1 MSNAALAKI
10 TKQVMWDRLIAVVEE
25 QAQTLIRTAFGT
37 IVREAGDL
45 SAGVYDLRG
54 RMVAQAVTGT
64 PGHVNTMAVAVEYF
78 LERFPIATMR
88 EGDIYITNDPWMG
101 TGHLFDFVVVTPTF
115 RGGKMVALF
124 ASTCHFSDIGGIGFS
139 ANARSI
145 YEEGLYVPHM
155 KLADQGCYNETFL
168 QMLEANVRTPVEVKG
183 DLFSLV
189 TSNEAGG
196 RRLVEM
202 MDEFA
207 LDGIEELS
215 DHINDASR
223 DGMLAG
229 IRKLRPGSY
238 RSEMTTDGY
247 ERQLRFVLTMTVSEN
262 GIHVD
267 YDGTSRT
274 SLFGINSP
282 KCYTDAYTSFGIK
295 CILAPYVPNNAGAL
309 STITISAPENTIVNA
324 PRPCAV
330 ASRHVIGQMLPDAVF
345 GCLHQIVPGGV
356 PAESSGSLWSLKT
369 ISGHYAGD
377 VAPEDL
383 DGTSKFISTSISVG
397 GMGARPTKDGLS
409 STAFPS
415 GVRNIPVEVVE
426 TNSPLLFRRRELLP
440 ESGGIGKFRG
450 GHSHVVEIFNTERA
464 AFAVS
469 AGTWDR
475 LRNPTRGREGGS
487 GGRPGRVRLASGREL
502 TTKSVHTVPSGDSLI
517 AELPGGGGFGDPLQR
532 DPKLVAEEVLN
543 ELLSPETARNA
554 YGVVCSLEGVLN
566 EAATSALRQSLDDG
580 HRN

>member
-1 MSNAALAKI
+1 MSNTALAKI
-10 TKQVMWDRLIAVVEE
+10 TQQVMWDRLIAVVEE

-37 IVREAGDL
+37 VVREAGDL

-54 RMVAQAVTGT
+54 RMIAQAVTGT
-64 PGHVNTMAVAVEYF
+64 PGHVNTMATAVEHF
-78 LERFPIATMR
+78 LQRFPVETMK
-88 EGDIYITNDPWMG
+88 EGDIYVTNDPWLG
-101 TGHLFDFVVVTPTF
+101 TGHLFDFVVLTPTF
-115 RGGKMVALF
+115 RHGKMIGLF

-145 YEEGLYVPHM
+145 FEEGLYVPHM
-155 KLADQGCYNETFL
+155 KLADQGRYNETFL
-168 QMLEANVRTPVEVKG
+168 QILEANVRTPVEVKG
-183 DLFSLV
+183 DLLSLV
-189 TSNEAGG
+189 SSNEAGG

-207 LDGIEELS
+207 LDGVEELS
-215 DHINDASR
+215 NHINDASR
-223 DGMLAG
+223 AGMLAA
-229 IRKLRPGSY
+229 IRKLKPGSY

-247 ERQLRFVLTMTVSEN
+247 ENQLRFVLTMTVSEE

-274 SLFGINSP
+274 SMFGINSP
-282 KCYTDAYTSFGIK
+282 KCYTDAYTAFGIK

-309 STITISAPENTIVNA
+309 GTITISAPENTIVNA
-324 PRPCAV
+324 LPPCAV

-345 GCLHQIVPGGV
+345 GCLHQVVPGGV

-377 VAPEDL
+377 VKPEEIE
-383 DGTSKFISTSISVG
+383 GTTRFITTSISVG

-426 TNSPLLFRRRELLP
+426 TNSPLLFRRREFLP

-450 GHSHVVEIFNTERA
+450 GHSHVAEVFNTEQA

-487 GGRPGRVRLASGREL
+487 GGRPGRVQLSSGRSL
-502 TTKSVHTVPSGDSLI
+502 TTKSIHTVPAGDSLI
-517 AELPGGGGFGDPLQR
+517 AELPGGGGYGDPLQR

-543 ELLSPETARNA
+543 ELISVDTARTA
-554 YGVVCSLEGVLN
+554 YGVVCSPQGVLD
-566 EAATSALRQSLDDG
+566 EPATSALRKSLG
-580 HRN
+580 GAS

>member
-1 MSNAALAKI
+1 MNNAALSKI
-10 TKQVMWDRLIAVVEE
+10 TQQVMWDRLIAVVEE

-54 RMVAQAVTGT
+54 RMIAQAVTGT
-64 PGHVNTMAVAVEYF
+64 PGHVNTMAVAVEHF
-78 LERFPIATMR
+78 LKRFPVSTMR

-115 RGGKMVALF
+115 RRGKIVGMF

-145 YEEGLYVPHM
+145 FEEGLYVPHM
-155 KLADQGCYNETFL
+155 KLADQGRYNETLL

-189 TSNEAGG
+189 SSNEAGG

-207 LDGIEELS
+207 LENIEELS

-223 DGMLAG
+223 AGMLAA
-229 IRKLRPGSY
+229 IRKLRPGRY

-247 ERQLRFVLTMTVSEN
+247 EQQLRFVLTMTVSEN

-267 YDGTSRT
+267 FDGTSKT
-274 SLFGINSP
+274 SKFGINSP

-295 CILAPYVPNNAGAL
+295 CVLAPYVPNNAGAL
-309 STITISAPENTIVNA
+309 GTISISAPENTIVNA
-324 PRPCAV
+324 LPPHAV
-330 ASRHVIGQMLPDAVF
+330 ASRHVIGQMLPDAVL
-345 GCLHQIVPGGV
+345 GCLHQVVPGGV

-377 VAPEDL
+377 VPAEDL
-383 DGTSKFISTSISVG
+383 EGTSKFISTSISVG

-426 TNSPLLFRRRELLP
+426 AGGPLLFRRREFLP

-450 GHSHVVEIFNTERA
+450 GHSHVAEIFNTERA
-464 AFAVS
+464 GFAVS

-475 LRNPTRGREGGS
+475 LRNPTRGREGGG
-487 GGRPGRVRLASGREL
+487 GGRPGRVRLSSGREF
-502 TTKSVHTVPSGDSLI
+502 TTKSIHTVPAGESLI
-517 AELPGGGGFGDPLQR
+517 VELPGGGGFGDSLQR
-532 DPKLVAEEVLN
+532 DPKLVAEEVRN
-543 ELLSPETARNA
+543 ELISAETARTA
-554 YGVVCSLEGVLN
+554 YGVVCNALGVLD
-566 EAATSALRQSLDDG
+566 ETATTALRRKLNKRD
-580 HRN
+580 